1 LQPRAFAYDGENR
14 PVSIAAQGST
24 TSFAYGPDG
33 ERTRKVNGSNT
44 TWYMG
49 NDAELTA
56 DVTNPAGAYTTYVLP
71 DIVRDGAITKYL
83 TKDHLG
89 STRLVINGQPSPAVT
104 NYGPYG
110 MPLTGAG
117 LSAPPSK
124 GYIGERFDAET
135 GLQYLHARYYD
146 PDLGR
151 FLSPDTWDPTLPGVD
166 NNRYAYAGNDPVN
179 GSDPGGHATFTKD
192 ANGNLHSVGGVLGS
206 TPGEARDNYKASQGR
221 EQQKFNENWRR
232 YFAGVCGGV
241 CAGDAGFRSAFPV
254 PKELVKRHLKPSEI
268 DILKSIFKSAMN
280 YSKMFVTNRY
290 RFGFDVPSVLS
301 NTLYMGLSYSVDY
314 SKEGMGGQSL
324 FVHESAHVY
333 QGQNGENIQLKGI
346 GNFLTGKYG
355 DQSAYFYGGL
365 NGQNYSSFN
374 FEARAEMLAD
384 YYAAVHGNT
393 YNANTVTDFESVIPT
408 SLHIK
413 PDGVY

>member
-1 LQPRAFAYDGENR
+1 LDADRAFAYDLENR
-14 PVSIAAQGST
+14 PIAIFANGQIQT
-24 TSFAYGPDG
+24 MAYGPDG
-33 ERTRKVNGSNT
+33 ERVRKVNGSNT
-44 TWYMG
+44 TWYIPGSGG

-124 GYIGERFDAET
+124 GYIGERFDPET

-206 TPGEARDNYKASQGR
+206 TPGEARDNYKASQDR
-221 EQQKFNENWRR
+221 EHAKTNLNWMRYYISKISFQRKGGLGYASDDFDPMRTLQLRKLLGSDLYQPFKSVFDAVRWLHKFVNPYSIKWNVEIG
-232 YFAGVCGGV
+232 AGIDYRADVGYTIYNLVVGGFNSV
-241 CAGDAGFRSAFPV
+241 LTLSNSDTVAKWHAHADYSYIDDHGTVVSTDNAHDEFNSDQFSV
-254 PKELVKRHLKPSEI
+254 Q
-268 DILKSIFKSAMN
+268 DILNADFSGLDTYLS
-280 YSKMFVTNRY
+280 T
-290 RFGFDVPSVLS
+290 PSS
-301 NTLYMGLSYSVDY
+301 
-314 SKEGMGGQSL
+314 
-324 FVHESAHVY
+324 
-333 QGQNGENIQLKGI
+333 GI
-346 GNFLTGKYG
+346 PQHY
-355 DQSAYFYGGL
+355 D
-365 NGQNYSSFN
+365 
-374 FEARAEMLAD
+374 
-384 YYAAVHGNT
+384 
-393 YNANTVTDFESVIPT
+393 PT
-408 SLHIK
+408 
-413 PDGVY
+413 P